1 MTRFSIRGESF
12 PLAQTFTISRGAKT
26 TADVVVVELSR
37 DGCVGRGECVPY
49 PRYNESVAG
58 TIDALESLRPQVEAG
73 LDGSTELAEVRAA
86 LQRALPP
93 GAARNALDCAL
104 WDLEAKLSSRPVY
117 ELAGLAAP
125 RPISTAYT
133 LSLDDPE
140 TMGRAAAQHADR
152 PLLKIKL
159 AGRDDLDRVAA
170 IRANAPDST
179 LIVDANEGW
188 SADQVE
194 PLSAALARLGVALI
208 EQPLPAAQHALL
220 AEFEHPVP
228 FCADESCHT
237 AADLAELI
245 SRYECVNLKL
255 DKTGG
260 FSEGLRLA
268 AEARACGLDLMVGCM
283 IATSLAM
290 APAVL
295 LAQQARFVDLDGPLL
310 LQKDREHGLRYE
322 GSLLHPPHPQLW
334 G

>member
-1 MTRFSIRGESF
+1 MTRFSVRSESF

-37 DGCVGRGECVPY
+37 DGRVGRGECVPY

-58 TIDALESLRPQVEAG
+58 TIDALESLRPQVEAD

-104 WDLEAKLSSRPVY
+104 WDLEAKLSGRPVY

-125 RPISTAYT
+125 RPVATAYT
-133 LSLDDPE
+133 LSLDAPE
-140 TMGRAAAQHADR
+140 IMGQAAAQHADR

-208 EQPLPAAQHALL
+208 EQPLPAAQDALL
-220 AEFEHPVP
+220 AELEHPVP

-237 AADLAELI
+237 AADLAELA

-283 IATSLAM
+283 IATSLSM

-310 LQKDREHGLRYE
+310 LQKDRERGLRYE

>member
-1 MTRFSIRGESF
+1 MTRFSIRSESF

-37 DGCVGRGECVPY
+37 DGRVGRGECVPY

-58 TIDALESLRPQVEAG
+58 TIDALESLRPQVEAD

-104 WDLEAKLSSRPVY
+104 WDLEAKLSGRPVY
-117 ELAGLAAP
+117 ELAGLATP

-208 EQPLPAAQHALL
+208 EQPLPAAQDALL

-237 AADLAELI
+237 AADLAELAA
-245 SRYECVNLKL
+245 RYECVNLKL

-295 LAQQARFVDLDGPLL
+295 LAQQALFVDLDGPLL